1 MSHTSV
7 VGRMLLC
14 MLASFPAAQAHDTAP
29 APAAVIGDLGETAFP
44 NSGAAAAQPDFMR
57 GLLLLHS
64 FEFNAA
70 RASFRAAIDKDP
82 GFVMATWGEALSHNM
97 PIWGEQDLLAARAAL
112 ARLAPTREERLSRAP
127 TERERLYLAAVEE
140 LYGDG
145 DKVDRD
151 AAYNKVLGELSRK
164 YPDDLDARAFYALSW
179 LGLTGTVRDTA
190 NYMRGAAEAEA
201 VYEVNKRHPG
211 ALHYLVHAYDD
222 PVHAP
227 LGLRA
232 ARLYGKVAPAASHA
246 QHMPSHIFFAL
257 GMWDDAIEANIASL
271 ATARSQG
278 QDGYHPLEW
287 LAYAYLQKGQQAE
300 AAKLVAVVEQDLA
313 KGPTQRD
320 RSTLAS
326 VRAMWIAETG
336 GAEAVNAWPDI
347 SEAGIAS
354 IYSFTAQDF
363 TRGVAAARQGRIEEA
378 RRYDVRLGERTAR
391 ARDHVAGVVANSYDT
406 VTPEEIEQGGLLA
419 IALEGVILFAQ
430 GEQDAGIARVREAM
444 AISAT
449 LAFEYGPPFSAKPL
463 AELLGD
469 LLLVAGKPAEA
480 AAAYQESL
488 AVHPNRKLSLEGL
501 TAARAAAWS
510 CRHCAEGTSVAPTGV
525 DGAG

>member
-1 MSHTSV
+1 MSHSSV
-7 VGRMLLC
+7 AVCALLSA
-14 MLASFPAAQAHDTAP
+14 LVLLPAAQAHDRAP
-29 APAAVIGDLGETAFP
+29 APATVVGDLGETTFP

-64 FEFNAA
+64 FEFDAA

-82 GFVMATWGEALSHNM
+82 GFVMAVWGEALSYNM
-97 PIWGEQDLLAARAAL
+97 PIWGEQDLLAARAVL
-112 ARLAPTREERLSRAP
+112 ARLAPTREERLAKAP
-127 TERERLYLAAVEE
+127 TERERLYLAAVED

-151 AAYNKVLGELSRK
+151 AAYSKALGALSQK

-179 LGLTGTVRDTA
+179 LGLTGAVRDTA
-190 NYMRGAAEAEA
+190 NYMRAAAEAEA
-201 VYEVNKRHPG
+201 VYEVSKRHPG

-278 QDGYHPLEW
+278 QGGYHPLEW

-300 AAKLVAVVEQDLA
+300 AAKLVAIVEQDVV
-313 KGPTQRD
+313 KGPTQAN
-320 RSTLAS
+320 RSSLAYL
-326 VRAMWIAETG
+326 RAMWIAETG
-336 GAEAVNAWPDI
+336 GAAGVDAWPDV

-354 IYSFTAQDF
+354 IHAFSAQDF
-363 TRGVAAARQGRIEEA
+363 VRGLAAARQGRFEEA
-378 RRYDVRLGERTAR
+378 TRYAGRLRERTER
-391 ARDHVAGVVANSYDT
+391 ARNHVAGVVASRYDT

-419 IALEGVILFAQ
+419 LALEGSIQCAQ
-430 GEQDAGIARVREAM
+430 GDQAAGLASLREAI
-444 AISAT
+444 AISDT
-449 LAFEYGPPFSAKPL
+449 LAFEYGPPFPAKPL

-469 LLLVAGKPAEA
+469 LLLAAGKPDEA
-480 AAAYQESL
+480 AAAYGNSL
-488 AVHPNRKLSLEGL
+488 AVHPNRKLSVEGL
-501 TAARAAAWS
+501 TAARAAAWT
-510 CRHCAEGTSVAPTGV
+510 CLHCAAKDP
-525 DGAG
+525 AGS